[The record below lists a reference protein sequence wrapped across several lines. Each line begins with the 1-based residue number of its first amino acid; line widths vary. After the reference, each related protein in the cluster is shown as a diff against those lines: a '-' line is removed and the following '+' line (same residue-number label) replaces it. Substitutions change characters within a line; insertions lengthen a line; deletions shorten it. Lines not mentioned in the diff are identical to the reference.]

1 MTSKHLRVSDTRA
14 KLRDVG
20 LLFIFKVTVYSSW
33 PVVFIVCISKHIDVL
48 QQLVALENTERIVQT
63 TADIVLT
70 MNPAIDLMG
79 DVMIVRLDIMVLNV
93 IKVCCFLL
101 LFG

>member
-1 MTSKHLRVSDTRA
+1 MLR
-14 KLRDVG
+14 
-20 LLFIFKVTVYSSW
+20 
-33 PVVFIVCISKHIDVL
+33 
-48 QQLVALENTERIVQT
+48 QLVALENTERIVQT

-101 LFG
+101 FFG

>member
-1 MTSKHLRVSDTRA
+1 M
-14 KLRDVG
+14 
-20 LLFIFKVTVYSSW
+20 
-33 PVVFIVCISKHIDVL
+33 L

-101 LFG
+101 FFWLTGRILSFIFFNTIILP

>member
-1 MTSKHLRVSDTRA
+1 MLR
-14 KLRDVG
+14 
-20 LLFIFKVTVYSSW
+20 
-33 PVVFIVCISKHIDVL
+33 
-48 QQLVALENTERIVQT
+48 QLVALENTERIVQT

>member
-1 MTSKHLRVSDTRA
+1 M
-14 KLRDVG
+14 
-20 LLFIFKVTVYSSW
+20 
-33 PVVFIVCISKHIDVL
+33 L

-93 IKVCCFLL
+93 IKVGCFLL
-101 LFG
+101 FFG

>member
-1 MTSKHLRVSDTRA
+1 M
-14 KLRDVG
+14 
-20 LLFIFKVTVYSSW
+20 
-33 PVVFIVCISKHIDVL
+33 L

-101 LFG
+101 FFWLTRRLLSFIFFNTIILPCTSHF

>member
-1 MTSKHLRVSDTRA
+1 MLR
-14 KLRDVG
+14 
-20 LLFIFKVTVYSSW
+20 
-33 PVVFIVCISKHIDVL
+33 
-48 QQLVALENTERIVQT
+48 QLVALENTERIVQT
-63 TADIVLT
+63 TADIDLT

-93 IKVCCFLL
+93 IKVCCFIL